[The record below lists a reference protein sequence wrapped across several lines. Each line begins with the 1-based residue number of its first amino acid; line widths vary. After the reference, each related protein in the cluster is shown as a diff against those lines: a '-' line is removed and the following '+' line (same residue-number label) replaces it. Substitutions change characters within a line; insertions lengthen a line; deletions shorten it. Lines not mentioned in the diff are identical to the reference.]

1 MDGGISPGQEA
12 NDAITTYVVRF
23 PSGLAPCLG
32 RPGAPANRARN
43 SVSDA
48 LVLGASLE
56 IGVCTENHN

>member
-48 LVLGASLE
+48 SRAWR
-56 IGVCTENHN
+56 